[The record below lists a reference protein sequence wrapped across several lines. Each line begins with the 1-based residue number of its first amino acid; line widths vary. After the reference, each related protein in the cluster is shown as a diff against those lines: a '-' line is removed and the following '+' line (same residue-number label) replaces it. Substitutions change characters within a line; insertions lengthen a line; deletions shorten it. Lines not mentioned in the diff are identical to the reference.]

1 MQATPQEYQ
10 FHQRLCTRSD
20 PIAFAELAEW
30 LYKGLVQDVRNRAGY
45 SADPILVEEAVGQ
58 ALLDYQD
65 KPERYDPDR
74 MGLQGYLV
82 MSAYRDFQNARARE
96 ERVQLR
102 QVSLFDPS
110 LQEDERAESL
120 ENLDEQLDVE
130 ELWAII
136 DDTFPDPVERGIV
149 ELIVSHVRSPEP
161 YIQLLQLENRSGNEQ
176 LRQVRLAK
184 YRVARRLR
192 RNLTRWLTRT
202 GGEA

>member
-20 PIAFAELAEW
+20 PIAFAELADW
-30 LYKGLVQDVRNRAGY
+30 LYRELVQGVRQRAGY
-45 SADPILVEEAVGQ
+45 AADPILVEEAVGQ
-58 ALLDYQD
+58 ALLDYRD
-65 KPERYDPDR
+65 KPERYDPHR

-96 ERVQLR
+96 ERVQLH

-110 LQEDERAESL
+110 LQEDERVESL
-120 ENLDEQLDVE
+120 ENLEEQLDVE
-130 ELWAII
+130 ELWTII
-136 DDTFPDPVERGIV
+136 DNTFPDPVERDIV
-149 ELIVSHVRSPEP
+149 ELIVNHVRSPEP
-161 YIQLLQLENRSGNEQ
+161 YIQLLQIEHVTGDEQ

-192 RNLTRWLTRT
+192 RNLSRWLTRT
-202 GGEA
+202 EGEA